1 MNKDYN
7 DEYFEMWME
16 REEKIAREREIEEKY
31 KNELIEK
38 FKIFLD
44 NEKNLENDIQK
55 FLEKNTELI
64 PLPFIENHGLH
75 FNLVISKFK
84 LGNEYI
90 TDFAYLTKS
99 SIKWLLVLIEI
110 ETPHKK
116 IFKKNKRNNRYEFSS
131 DFNSAFDQ
139 ISNWRK
145 YCKRKKEKV
154 LEQIKNIKKPLE
166 ENNVD
171 IKYVLIIGKGTEYY
185 ENQEKKDMIDDKN
198 SEDIKIMSYD
208 SLINNFKCN
217 SSHGEDLKKIIL
229 TPKGDNC
236 FELKYHSNVRESAV
250 FHYMKPEY
258 LKISEKNIKD
268 LKKLEYNL
276 KKWEK

>member
-1 MNKDYN
+1 M
-7 DEYFEMWME
+7 
-16 REEKIAREREIEEKY
+16 
-31 KNELIEK
+31 
-38 FKIFLD
+38 
-44 NEKNLENDIQK
+44 
-55 FLEKNTELI
+55 
-64 PLPFIENHGLH
+64 
-75 FNLVISKFK
+75 
-84 LGNEYI
+84 GNEYI
-90 TDFAYLTKS
+90 TDFANLTKS

-116 IFKKNKRNNRYEFSS
+116 IFKKNKGNNRYEFSS
-131 DFNSAFDQ
+131 DFNSAYDQ

-154 LEQIKNIKKPLE
+154 LEQIKNKKTIRR
-166 ENNVD
+166 NNVD
-171 IKYVLIIGKGTEYY
+171 IKYVLIIGRGTEYY

-236 FELKYHSNVRESAV
+236 FELKYHSNVREPAV

>member
-99 SIKWLLVLIEI
+99 SIKWLLVLI
-110 ETPHKK
+110 
-116 IFKKNKRNNRYEFSS
+116 
-131 DFNSAFDQ
+131 
-139 ISNWRK
+139 
-145 YCKRKKEKV
+145 
-154 LEQIKNIKKPLE
+154 
-166 ENNVD
+166 
-171 IKYVLIIGKGTEYY
+171 
-185 ENQEKKDMIDDKN
+185 
-198 SEDIKIMSYD
+198 
-208 SLINNFKCN
+208 
-217 SSHGEDLKKIIL
+217 
-229 TPKGDNC
+229 
-236 FELKYHSNVRESAV
+236 
-250 FHYMKPEY
+250 
-258 LKISEKNIKD
+258 
-268 LKKLEYNL
+268 
-276 KKWEK
+276 